1 MADIWSLGITSIE
14 LAKGEPLNSDLHL
27 MHVLLRIPKNPP
39 PQLSVKEYSN
49 AFREFVKRP
58 KATQLRRFVFVST
71 TKPIKYLIEL
81 IIRYQ
86 KWKKK
91 HDNGIKSDDEEQSK
105 HDSDQWKYG
114 AGTVKS
120 AINYHHIFSIHYNIS
135 FSNNNNNVR
144 CNDEKGVD
152 SFEDLRCLLQNE
164 NKRYPNLTNDFM
176 RIMCEHISKINNIC
190 QTSTSQNNSIT
201 DNNHIQITSGVVKMT
216 I

>member
-1 MADIWSLGITSIE
+1 MR
-14 LAKGEPLNSDLHL
+14 
-27 MHVLLRIPKNPP
+27 VLLQIPKNPP

-49 AFREFVKRP
+49 AFREFVK
-58 KATQLRRFVFVST
+58 
-71 TKPIKYLIEL
+71 
-81 IIRYQ
+81 
-86 KWKKK
+86 
-91 HDNGIKSDDEEQSK
+91 
-105 HDSDQWKYG
+105 
-114 AGTVKS
+114 
-120 AINYHHIFSIHYNIS
+120 FSIHYNIS

-164 NKRYPNLTNDFM
+164 NKRYPNLSNDFT
-176 RIMCEHISKINNIC
+176 RIMYEHISKINNIC